1 MSKVLIVLLALFLSV
16 STCQRKVENKLRN
29 LKMITYKDTL
39 SRKQIDSL
47 FITDT
52 LSFDIEHDWIQ
63 SSSIIDDTLGKY
75 IAYKYVYIKNLT
87 DSTGVIYTLYTYQ
100 DSLFIINKKVIEQ

>member
-1 MSKVLIVLLALFLSV
+1 MSKFIIILLTLFLSV
-16 STCQRKVENKLRN
+16 STCQRKVNHKLQD
-29 LKMITYKDTL
+29 LKMITYEDTL
-39 SRKQIDSL
+39 SRKQVDSV
-47 FITDT
+47 FIMDT
-52 LSFDIEHDWIQ
+52 LSFDIEHAWIQ

>member
-1 MSKVLIVLLALFLSV
+1 MSKFIIILLTLFLSV
-16 STCQRKVENKLRN
+16 STCQRKVNHKLQD
-29 LKMITYKDTL
+29 LKMITYEDTL
-39 SRKQIDSL
+39 SRKQVDSV
-47 FITDT
+47 FIMDT

-100 DSLFIINKKVIEQ
+100 DSLFIINKKIIEQ